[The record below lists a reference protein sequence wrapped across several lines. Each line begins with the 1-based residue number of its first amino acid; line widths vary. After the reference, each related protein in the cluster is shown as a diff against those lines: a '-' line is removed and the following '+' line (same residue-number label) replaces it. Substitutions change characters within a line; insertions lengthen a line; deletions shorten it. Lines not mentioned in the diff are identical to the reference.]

1 MTGDAEQT
9 TIPSDVA
16 PPARGPATPL
26 VLGLFLGALLL
37 ALALGVLALQS
48 PRPLGP
54 ETPAGE
60 FSAARAM
67 IDVREIAQRPHPV
80 GSADNARVRAYLT
93 ARMAELGLSPEL
105 QIGLLSPRAE
115 RRMTRWGLDPSA
127 RPVNIIGVLPGVEP
141 GPAVLLM
148 AHYDTTVHSPGAADD
163 SAGVA
168 AALETVRAIKA
179 RGPIRRPLVVLLTDG
194 EELDLDGAR
203 TFFSEHRWRERLGAV
218 VNLEARGGGGRAMMF
233 ETGPGNRQTIDLFAR
248 SAVKAPGG
256 VTSNSLAVV
265 VYENMPNGTDFTLA
279 RQRGLAG
286 MNFAFI
292 GRPDQ
297 YHSADST
304 PENLDPGA
312 LQHLGGQALETV
324 DALVRAP
331 ALPQAADRRVYAD
344 VLGRFVI
351 GHAPAVGWLI
361 FLAALGLT
369 GFGLW
374 GARHATGLKFAEVGR
389 GAADGLWLVAAGLV
403 LTKAARLLAG
413 PLSSRAESAETYYT
427 LLRRLPWIEAGA
439 ACVILAVA
447 LFVLA
452 GRPAFA
458 RIGVTALV
466 ALSAGAALV
475 LGGIDPVLIGA
486 ALLALGLGWGLR
498 GARSSRGGWIGT
510 VLLVTVLG
518 GVAQAISPEAAF
530 LLLWPAL
537 LGGLALAASMLI
549 SARMVRTWALI
560 PPAVATVIGGAW
572 LVSLA
577 HPVFLGI
584 GMDMPGVLAPLA
596 LLCLVLVYPL
606 GRMLPGQRS
615 LVAAAAVL
623 LILGAG
629 FSVAA
634 VVAEPEAAASAT

>member
-1 MTGDAEQT
+1 MSVETSRSVVSPENG
-9 TIPSDVA
+9 PSPRLIV
-16 PPARGPATPL
+16 
-26 VLGLFLGALLL
+26 GLFLGALAL
-37 ALALGVLALQS
+37 ALAIGVLALQS
-48 PRPLGP
+48 PAPRGP
-54 ETPAGE
+54 ETPATE
-60 FSAARAM
+60 FSTVRAM
-67 IDVREIAQRPHPV
+67 TDVRQIAQRPHPV
-80 GSADNARVRAYLT
+80 GSEDNARVRAYLT
-93 ARMAELGLSPEL
+93 ARMTELGLTPEL
-105 QIGLLSPRAE
+105 QVGLLSPEAE
-115 RRMTRWGLDPSA
+115 RRMTRWGLDPNA
-127 RPVNIIGVLPGVEP
+127 RTVNLIGVLPGADMTA
-141 GPAVLLM
+141 PAVLLM

-168 AALETVRAIKA
+168 AVLEAVRAIKA
-179 RGPIRRPLVVLLTDG
+179 RGPIRRPLVVLFTDG
-194 EELDLDGAR
+194 EELNLDGAR
-203 TFFSEHRWRERLGAV
+203 TFFSEHAWRERLGAV

-233 ETGPGNRQTIDLFAR
+233 ETGPGNRQTIDLFAH
-248 SAVKAPGG
+248 SATQAPGG

-286 MNFAFI
+286 LNFAFI

-297 YHSADST
+297 YHSAAST

-312 LQHLGGQALETV
+312 LQHLGGQALEAV
-324 DALVRAP
+324 DALVRTD
-331 ALPQAADRRVYAD
+331 ALPQASERRVYAD
-344 VLGRFVI
+344 ILGRLVI
-351 GHAPAVGWLI
+351 GHAPATGWLV
-361 FLAALGLT
+361 FLAALALT

-374 GARHATGLKFAEVGR
+374 GARRATGLKFVEVGR
-389 GAADGLWLVAAGLV
+389 GVADGLWLVASGLV
-403 LTKAARLLAG
+403 LTKAVRLLAG

-439 ACVILAVA
+439 ACVVAAVA

-466 ALSAGAALV
+466 ALSAVAALV

-498 GARSSRGGWIGT
+498 GARSSRGGWIGA
-510 VLLVTVLG
+510 VLLVVLLG
-518 GVAQAISPEAAF
+518 GAVQAISPEAAF

-537 LGGLALAASMLI
+537 LGSTALAASMVI
-549 SARMVRTWALI
+549 SARMVSPPALI
-560 PPAVATVIGGAW
+560 PPVLATVIGGAW
-572 LVSLA
+572 IVSLA

-596 LLCLVLVYPL
+596 LLILIFAYPL
-606 GRMLPGQRS
+606 GRMIPAQRS
-615 LVAAAAVL
+615 LIAAAAAL

-629 FSVAA
+629 LSIAA
-634 VVAEPEAAASAT
+634 VVVEPEAPTNPS